1 MMFNFPEI
9 VLRNVY
15 NCGSRDYEGEFYV
28 IIFLDIKGVGVGGG
42 YRRPG

>member
-15 NCGSRDYEGEFYV
+15 NCGSRDHERELFV
-28 IIFLDIKGVGVGGG
+28 TIFLDIKGKGVGGG
-42 YRRPG
+42 YRLPR